1 MLTRPWSLFSSRR
14 SWSSLTDI
22 AVGFV
27 PLGGCWAE
35 AVPRVTTTSIKPSA
49 ASTVRNTWIPNIG
62 ISLPSFVVM
71 PSRRGTAATPPLVSS
86 KRDRFAIGGLP
97 APGARAVAALHHPL
111 LVDLGDDVAV
121 AGEQRLRR
129 AHLGAERQLALGE
142 AVAAVF
148 DVLGFGVVGLR
159 PAGAI
164 GALVHLAARAE
175 IADPRVL
182 RRAERAGVEAIA
194 AADAQIL
201 RVQHDGVGRGV
212 EAVHRA
218 HRRAGRVGAVHA
230 GHRDRALARLA
241 VVQRHDAAAIDA
253 PGHVVLVL
261 AGGDAGV
268 ALDAAVGVA
277 EEFHAGHV
285 LVSPLRRADLTQ
297 GGLRLLHARDR
308 VEAAGRDGV
317 DAFAE
322 HDRVG
327 ALRIPAAHVLAL
339 VEAREVERHPG
350 DAFADPV
357 GDERLDLGLGLVLGA
372 GHPDPLPVL
381 DAALGGVAGV
391 DLDEHVLLQLG
402 EPFVRAR
409 LLAAALVFDETAGG
423 EDDRE
428 VAGDVLLDRGPLHRE
443 ADVRHPELPRIRQ
456 GRILRH
462 EFRPRRVD
470 RLAVDRDRV
479 RQVPGIRPGLA
490 VAVVDHPV
498 LEADP
503 LDAAREVDR
512 PRHRVDVVAADAL
525 DDGELLRLEVLVPAE
540 LLQHAHGELGVAVG
554 QLRALGVGALGEE
567 RLAVALESEAR

>member
-1 MLTRPWSLFSSRR
+1 MVTRPWSLFSSRR

-27 PLGGCWAE
+27 PLGCWAE
-35 AVPRVTTTSIKPSA
+35 AVPRPTTTIKLSA

-62 ISLPSFVVM
+62 ISLPSFVVYAFEK
-71 PSRRGTAATPPLVSS
+71 PGAAATPPLVTS
-86 KRDRFAIGGLP
+86 KRDGFAIGGLP
-97 APGARAVAALHHPL
+97 TLGARAVAALHHPL

-175 IADPRVL
+175 VPDSRIL

-201 RVQHDGVGRGV
+201 RVQHHGVGGGV

-230 GHRDRALARLA
+230 GHRDRALAGLA
-241 VVQRHDAAAIDA
+241 VVQRHDAAPVDA

-268 ALDAAVGVA
+268 AFDAAVGVA

-308 VEAAGRDGV
+308 VEAVGRDGV

-322 HDRVG
+322 HDWVG

-339 VEAREVERHPG
+339 IEAREVEG
-350 DAFADPV
+350 
-357 GDERLDLGLGLVLGA
+357 
-372 GHPDPLPVL
+372 
-381 DAALGGVAGV
+381 
-391 DLDEHVLLQLG
+391 
-402 EPFVRAR
+402 
-409 LLAAALVFDETAGG
+409 
-423 EDDRE
+423 
-428 VAGDVLLDRGPLHRE
+428 
-443 ADVRHPELPRIRQ
+443 
-456 GRILRH
+456 
-462 EFRPRRVD
+462 
-470 RLAVDRDRV
+470 
-479 RQVPGIRPGLA
+479 
-490 VAVVDHPV
+490 
-498 LEADP
+498 
-503 LDAAREVDR
+503 
-512 PRHRVDVVAADAL
+512 
-525 DDGELLRLEVLVPAE
+525 
-540 LLQHAHGELGVAVG
+540 
-554 QLRALGVGALGEE
+554 
-567 RLAVALESEAR
+567 